1 MQNGHFWKFDGHCK
15 PLTNLFQT
23 PIRRPKPSELI
34 LGRFWMIFGPIMM
47 HIGIDFCFDFSFNS
61 QKTDSR
67 GVQKINIIILYY
79 NDIIIDIIILLYYN
93 NKIIHIKY
101 ILALAPEEPQRRESF
116 ATDEPQRRESFA
128 PNVPHGR
135 ESFAPEEPQRRE
147 SFAPDEPPM
156 R

>member
-23 PIRRPKPSELI
+23 PIRRPETSELI

-47 HIGIDFCFDFSFNS
+47 HIGFDFCFDFSFNS

-67 GVQKINIIILYY
+67 GVQKINIIMLYY
-79 NDIIIDIIILLYYN
+79 NDIIIDVITILLYYN

-128 PNVPHGR
+128 P
-135 ESFAPEEPQRRE
+135 EEPQRRE